1 MIRGGIVHDGSRRKP
16 QTGFFVLIKDGII
29 ASVGS
34 SPLGNGFSADRV
46 IEADGAVVA
55 PGFIDTHTH
64 SDALPFLLG
73 DHDDLRLG
81 SVRQGVT
88 TEIAGNCGFSLY
100 PVTTGGEAVGTD
112 IATLFG
118 PDTTVYPDLL
128 SYADAATKGGMA
140 ANLATLVGHGT
151 VRATVVGF
159 DDRPTEANE
168 LDQMASLVD
177 VALSQGALG
186 FSTGLIY
193 APGCYAPTDEIVA
206 LASVSADHG
215 KPYVS
220 HIRNEMRGVFD
231 ALDEALDI
239 GQRSGAAVHVSHLKA
254 GGPPD
259 LGGGPALVDKL
270 KRARRQGLDVTSD
283 SYPYTKGSTVLRALL
298 PPTASIGGIEA
309 MLSRL
314 STPEGRASVRAG
326 LQESDWQNFL
336 EDRTWSEVT
345 IAYAPATPEI
355 EGKTVDRIARE
366 RSVDPVDAAC
376 DALIANQGAVV
387 VVIDLTREEDVVACL
402 CWEGAMV
409 GSDGIPIPGKPHPR
423 WAGSFSRVLGDLV
436 RDRGVLSLNESIHRM
451 TAAAA
456 ARFGLSNRGR
466 IAEGAAADIVIFDP
480 ETVSDR
486 ATYAEPLAEPVGVSH
501 VIVNGVP
508 VIDDG
513 VDTGRRP
520 GHFLRKES
528 TTTARPGRTLT

>member
-16 QTGFFVLIKDGII
+16 QAGFVSIKDGII

-100 PVTTGGEAVGTD
+100 PVTVGSDVVGTH

-118 PDTTVYPDLL
+118 PDITVYPNLL
-128 SYADAATKGGMA
+128 SYADAATKGEMA

-159 DDRPTEANE
+159 DDRPAETNE

-177 VALSQGALG
+177 VALSQGGLG
-186 FSTGLIY
+186 LSTGLIY
-193 APGCYAPTDEIVA
+193 PPGCSAPTDELVA
-206 LASVSADHG
+206 LASVSADHV

-220 HIRNEMRGVFD
+220 HIRNEMRGVLS

-239 GQRSGAAVHVSHLKA
+239 GRRSGAAVHVSHLKA

-259 LGGGPALVDKL
+259 LGGGPVLVDKL
-270 KRARRQGLDVTSD
+270 EAARRQGLNVTSD
-283 SYPYTKGSTVLRALL
+283 GYPYTKGSTVLRALL
-298 PPTASIGGIEA
+298 PPTASVGGVEA
-309 MLSRL
+309 MLGRL
-314 STPEGRASVRAG
+314 ASPEGRASVRAG

-336 EDRTWSEVT
+336 QDRTWSAVT
-345 IAYAPATPEI
+345 IAYAPATPDF
-355 EGKTVDRIARE
+355 EGKTIDQIARE
-366 RSVDPVDAAC
+366 RSVDPIDAAC
-376 DALIANQGAVV
+376 DALIVNQGAVV
-387 VVIDLTREEDVVACL
+387 VVIDLTRKEDVIACL
-402 CWEGAMV
+402 CWDGAMV

-423 WAGSFSRVLGDLV
+423 WAGSFSRVLGELV
-436 RDRGVLSLNESIHRM
+436 RDRRVLSLNESIHRM
-451 TAAAA
+451 TGAAA
-456 ARFGLSNRGR
+456 ARFGLGNRGR
-466 IAEGAAADIVIFDP
+466 IADGAAADIVIFDP
-480 ETVSDR
+480 ETVGDR
-486 ATYAEPLAEPVGVSH
+486 ATYAEPLAKPVGVSH

-520 GHFLRKES
+520 GQFVRKES
-528 TTTARPGRTLT
+528 AATRKR